1 MKNHQSSTISKKKQR
16 KVFIISLLLQ
26 NEEHRPLKIFPEQ
39 PPAKEKE
46 EEKNCKKIQD
56 TFLLSQNH
64 KSSFN
69 SFQEKNEKKRK
80 QIKANP
86 LEEQQSRNDDF
97 PWCIH
102 IGTISPDPKDVPRIL
117 KVRGGAAY
125 RVFGRL
131 SVRVNTRQCPPFVR
145 PVYRRC
151 LPNKSLYTVGAS
163 LSLRAPPLPHA
174 NDTPSCLWNRRPL
187 YKGGGYRD
195 ERRVNG
201 DAKYFTME
209 HVRAHRPR
217 RRSTRR
223 VERTRH
229 RAYAYSG
236 WRLRDEL
243 LGNVGP
249 SLINDGTE

>member
-1 MKNHQSSTISKKKQR
+1 MKNHQSSTVSKKKQR

-97 PWCIH
+97 PWCTH
-102 IGTISPDPKDVPRIL
+102 IVWYNIARPEGCSP
-117 KVRGGAAY
+117 
-125 RVFGRL
+125 
-131 SVRVNTRQCPPFVR
+131 
-145 PVYRRC
+145 
-151 LPNKSLYTVGAS
+151 
-163 LSLRAPPLPHA
+163 
-174 NDTPSCLWNRRPL
+174 
-187 YKGGGYRD
+187 
-195 ERRVNG
+195 
-201 DAKYFTME
+201 YFEST
-209 HVRAHRPR
+209 R
-217 RRSTRR
+217 RRSVSSIWPFVSPRK
-223 VERTRH
+223 
-229 RAYAYSG
+229 YATM
-236 WRLRDEL
+236 
-243 LGNVGP
+243 P
-249 SLINDGTE
+249 SLCAARLSSMFAK

>member
-1 MKNHQSSTISKKKQR
+1 M
-16 KVFIISLLLQ
+16 VYPY
-26 NEEHRPLKIFPEQ
+26 RP
-39 PPAKEKE
+39 
-46 EEKNCKKIQD
+46 
-56 TFLLSQNH
+56 
-64 KSSFN
+64 
-69 SFQEKNEKKRK
+69 
-80 QIKANP
+80 
-86 LEEQQSRNDDF
+86 
-97 PWCIH
+97 
-102 IGTISPDPKDVPRIL
+102 ISPDSKDVPRIL

-187 YKGGGYRD
+187 YKGGGHRD

-249 SLINDGTE
+249 SLINDGTDGKAILSGFWYFFLWGRIGCFNFWNFFVIFFKYLLTIFHWLLFLLFFFKWKSENLYFINIMSDTC